1 MNRLGFLLALL
12 SLFGNAALAAD
23 ARPDKSQYHLF
34 NPTPPQWLREMAT
47 DRPDKTE
54 SPYTVDA
61 GHFQIELDLATYAY
75 DKHNPARD
83 GTLIRT
89 WNIAPMN
96 LKVGLLNNVD
106 AQFIIQPHTRV
117 RTSDPTAGVTRQRG
131 FNDFITRVKFN
142 LWGNDGGDTAFG
154 LMPYIKLPTNQDQ
167 LGNRSVEGG
176 LVAPLTV
183 ELPAGWSL
191 GTMAQLD
198 LTRDTRS
205 SGHHPELI
213 ASASFSHDIV
223 GGLAGYAEFFQS
235 LSLERGAPW
244 VATVDFGLTYALT
257 KNLQLDAGI
266 NLGVSRAAD
275 DWNPFVGISW
285 RF

>member
-1 MNRLGFLLALL
+1 MKPFLALVL
-12 SLFGNAALAAD
+12 VSTAALAAD
-23 ARPDKSQYHLF
+23 PLPDKSNYHLF
-34 NPTPPQWLREMAT
+34 NPTPPALMREMAT

-61 GHFQIELDLATYAY
+61 GHFQIEMDLATFTY
-75 DKHNPARD
+75 DKHNSARD
-83 GTLIRT
+83 GTLVRT

-106 AQFIIQPHTRV
+106 AQFIIQLHTRV
-117 RTSDPTAGVTRQRG
+117 RTSDPAASVTRRRG

-142 LWGNDGGDTAFG
+142 FWGNDGGDTAFG
-154 LMPYIKLPTNQDQ
+154 LMPYMKLPTNQDQ

-176 LVAPLTV
+176 LIAPFAM

-191 GTMAQLD
+191 GAMPQID
-198 LTRDTRS
+198 FMRDTRS
-205 SGHHPELI
+205 SGHHPELVTTI
-213 ASASFSHDIV
+213 SFGHDIV
-223 GGLAGYAEFFQS
+223 GDLAGYAEFFQS

-266 NLGVSRAAD
+266 NIGVTRAAD
-275 DWNPFVGISW
+275 DFNPFVGVSW